1 MRKLTAIHVSNTGT
15 SSNVLPRNKVYHE
28 TGQIYP
34 NSAQP
39 LHVGCS
45 YEQRVVNNKCTCDN
59 DRYSNS
65 SPTQSLHSEDIV
77 QFPYLVRDRLIF
89 IFKGL
94 ANGQGLEAH
103 ISEIK
108 YWNTVKNGPKG
119 INP

>member
-1 MRKLTAIHVSNTGT
+1 
-15 SSNVLPRNKVYHE
+15 
-28 TGQIYP
+28 
-34 NSAQP
+34 
-39 LHVGCS
+39 
-45 YEQRVVNNKCTCDN
+45 
-59 DRYSNS
+59 
-65 SPTQSLHSEDIV
+65 V